1 MTRSFRFTIAADEA
15 RRRLDEFLAS
25 RFGALS
31 RMKIASLIEK
41 GWCRVNLEKKL
52 HGYRL
57 VEGDLVEIEIEPD
70 SETAMLAEPLPLE
83 IVHEDDCIVIV
94 VKAAGVLVHPTM
106 NVRRG
111 TLANALAYHL
121 NRDFY
126 ESSPAAAHGQEHTLA
141 RPGLVH
147 RLDRATSGLMVV
159 AKTQRALSVLSRH
172 FHRRMVKKG
181 YLAVVT
187 GAVPESEGAID
198 APLGRNPDL
207 RPQWGV
213 MEMGKPSETRYRRL
227 ERRGEPSGAEATLLE
242 LEPVTGR
249 TNQLRIHCA
258 HAGFPI
264 LGDDLYGG
272 EPAARLCLHASR
284 LSLNHPATGERLEFF
299 SPLPGDIQTLF
310 DSFL

>member
-1 MTRSFRFTIAADEA
+1 MTQSFRFTIGAESA

-41 GWCRVNLEKKL
+41 GWCRVNREKKL

-57 VEGDLVEIEIEPD
+57 LEGDEIEIDIDPD
-70 SETAMLAEPLPLE
+70 SQTAMLAEPLPLE
-83 IVHEDDCIVIV
+83 ILYEDEYILIV
-94 VKAAGVLVHPTM
+94 VKVAGVLVHPTM
-106 NVRRG
+106 NVKTG

-126 ESSPAAAHGQEHTLA
+126 ESSPAATHGEEHVLV

-172 FHRRMVKKG
+172 FHRRLVKKQ
-181 YLAVVT
+181 YLAVVA
-187 GAVPESEGAID
+187 GAPPESEGAIN
-198 APLGRNPDL
+198 APLGRDPDL

-213 MEMGKPSETRYRRL
+213 METGKPSETRYRRL
-227 ERRGEPSGAEATLLE
+227 ESRGDVTLLE

-258 HAGFPI
+258 YAGFPI

-272 EPAARLCLHASR
+272 EPRERLCLHASR
-284 LSLNHPATGERLEFF
+284 LALNHPATGERLEFF
-299 SPLPGDIQTLF
+299 SPLPPDIQTMLDAF
-310 DSFL
+310 

>member
-1 MTRSFRFTIAADEA
+1 MAQSFRFTIAADEA
-15 RRRLDEFLAS
+15 RKRLDEFLAS

-41 GWCRVNLEKKL
+41 GWCRVNREKKL

-57 VEGDLVEIEIEPD
+57 LEGDEIEIDIEPD
-70 SETAMLAEPLPLE
+70 SQTAMLPERLPLE
-83 IVHEDDCIVIV
+83 IIYEDDYILIA

-106 NVRRG
+106 NVRTG

-121 NRDFY
+121 NRDFF
-126 ESSPAAAHGQEHTLA
+126 ESSRAAAHGQEHTLV

-172 FHRRMVKKG
+172 FHRRLVEKR

-187 GAVPESEGAID
+187 GAPPESEGRVN

-213 MEMGKPSETRYRRL
+213 METGKPSETRYRRL
-227 ERRGEPSGAEATLLE
+227 ESRGAATLLE

-258 HAGFPI
+258 YAGFPI

-272 EPAARLCLHASR
+272 EPGARLCLHASR
-284 LSLNHPATGERLEFF
+284 LALNHPATGERLEFF
-299 SPLPGDIQTLF
+299 SPLPGDIRILL
-310 DSFL
+310 DSF

>member
-1 MTRSFRFTIAADEA
+1 MTQSFRFTISAESA

-41 GWCRVNLEKKL
+41 GWCRVNREKKL

-57 VEGDLVEIEIEPD
+57 LEGDEVEIYIDPE
-70 SETAMLAEPLPLE
+70 SQTAMVAERLPLE
-83 IVHEDDCIVIV
+83 ILYEDQYILIV
-94 VKAAGVLVHPTM
+94 VKRAGVLVHPTM
-106 NVRRG
+106 NVKNG

-126 ESSPAAAHGQEHTLA
+126 DSSPEAAHGEEHVLV

-172 FHRRMVKKG
+172 FHRRLVKKQ

-187 GAVPESEGAID
+187 GAPPEGEGVIN
-198 APLGRNPDL
+198 APLGRDPDI

-213 MEMGKPSETRYRRL
+213 METGKPSETRYRRL
-227 ERRGEPSGAEATLLE
+227 QSRGDATLLE

-264 LGDDLYGG
+264 LGDGLYGG
-272 EPAARLCLHASR
+272 EPCPRLCLHASR
-284 LSLNHPATGERLEFF
+284 LALNHPATGERLEFF
-299 SPLPGDIQTLF
+299 SPLPPDIQTML
-310 DSFL
+310 DSFS